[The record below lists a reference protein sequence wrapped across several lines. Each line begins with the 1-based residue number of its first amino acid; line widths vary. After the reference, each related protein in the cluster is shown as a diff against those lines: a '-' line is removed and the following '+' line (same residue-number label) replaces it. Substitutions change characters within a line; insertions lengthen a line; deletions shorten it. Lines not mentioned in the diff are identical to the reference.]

1 MLLILDG
8 PFISYVKLK
17 YNFLCDAENSDPKKQ
32 HNKLLSTRKSFY
44 PYLFYFTVLWGNINQ
59 KIFQLLLNK
68 LSFPSGK
75 NKTNYSKESVAQMT
89 GFAHLF
95 YFLLFFTECIRKIKR
110 DSQYDYSTG
119 FYNIFLNSIINR
131 QCQVASLPK
140 DIKYTQNY
148 CRIS

>member
-1 MLLILDG
+1 MLGG

-32 HNKLLSTRKSFY
+32 HNKLLSNRMSFY
-44 PYLFYFTVLWGNINQ
+44 PYLFYFTVLQGNINQ
-59 KIFQLLLNK
+59 NIFQLLLNK

-75 NKTNYSKESVAQMT
+75 NKKNYSRETIAQMT

-95 YFLLFFTECIRKIKR
+95 CFLLFFTECIRKIKW

-131 QCQVASLPK
+131 QWQVASLPK
-140 DIKYTQNY
+140 DIKYTQKQ